1 MTEPQKELPRYKCHK
16 EVWALKI
23 GNIEYDYVLAKEEG
37 RETDGSAMITP
48 VESGYARFKVD
59 HDYMRKHDPKIG
71 GYYVVYK
78 GGYKSYSPAD
88 VFEEGYTEV
97 NRQENKG

>member
-1 MTEPQKELPRYKCHK
+1 MDNVASKEMPRYTCHK

-23 GNIEYDYVLAKEEG
+23 EAIKLVE
-37 RETDGSAMITP
+37 DGGALITP
-48 VESGYARFKVD
+48 ADEGYADLKVSVE
-59 HDYMRKHDPKIG
+59 YLSKHEPRVG

-88 VFEEGYTEV
+88 VFEEGYSLL
-97 NRQENKG
+97 